1 MVHGEAGHVA
11 HLAVSRLAAE
21 RKNLALDIPGAS
33 EDAVRAHHELLTGHG
48 YQVHGVHVSTP
59 ADAEAATAGHRK
71 GLEDYRQ
78 GKGDGARLTPPDL
91 VRSAESSPGASTNDD
106 AFSAT
111 RDKLAS
117 WQHWDTSTGK
127 PKLAEQSGAPQ
138 PAGITSVEDLIKR
151 SQEKT

>member
-1 MVHGEAGHVA
+1 M
-11 HLAVSRLAAE
+11 
-21 RKNLALDIPGAS
+21 
-33 EDAVRAHHELLTGHG
+33 ELLSGHG

-71 GLEDYRQ
+71 GLEYYRQ
-78 GKGDGARLTPPDL
+78 GKGDGARLAPPDL
-91 VRSAESSPGASTNDD
+91 VRSAESRPGASTLTMTRS
-106 AFSAT
+106 SAT

-127 PKLAEQSGAPQ
+127 PKLAGQSGEPQ

-151 SQEKT
+151 IRGRRERWPRDQRQLMSG